1 MSHKT
6 IVAAVMAAALTF
18 PSFTTSASPSHVPP
32 LERDQACLV
41 AAAWNEARGRSD
53 DEITAVMHVVV
64 NRTEHSAFE
73 KTVCGVVLQKG
84 QFQMS
89 TQFRQAVVA
98 ARSTGKF
105 VMKGLRDADRAI
117 LDKLAALAAMVLDG
131 DSVDTTKGATHFW
144 SPKLRKQM
152 GYASGPSW
160 AKKLPQTL
168 ALGPF
173 RFHRL
178 KVS

>member
-1 MSHKT
+1 MSLKT
-6 IVAAVMAAALTF
+6 IVAAVMAAALLF
-18 PSFTTSASPSHVPP
+18 PSITTSASPSPVTK
-32 LERDQACLV
+32 LDREQACLV
-41 AAAWNEARGRSD
+41 AAAWNEARGRPD
-53 DEITAVMHVVV
+53 IEIAAVMHVVI
-64 NRTEHSAFE
+64 NRTEHPAFN

-89 TQFRQAVVA
+89 KPFREAVVSA
-98 ARSTGKF
+98 SATGKF

-117 LDKLAALAAMVLDG
+117 LDKLAATASMILDG
-131 DSVDTTKGATHFW
+131 NSVDVTKGATHFW
-144 SPKLRKQM
+144 SPKLRSQM

-160 AKKLPQTL
+160 AMKLPQTL

-178 KVS
+178 KA